1 MTSSE
6 LPEAGTLV
14 EMTASGDPVRGVRV
28 VHAEDGVVTLS
39 LALAAVP
46 PMGAVVT
53 LRWAAGARGRYAQE
67 ALVVGVDENRV
78 DIRADGPARIEQQ
91 RNFVRG
97 GGGEQVLLLRAG
109 EPDTLGWIRDISEQS
124 VRAHFADVAVQEGT
138 EFRLRILLDPDVVEV
153 HATAVKVA
161 SLRQSVPQ
169 RGPMSLEVVALL
181 TADETQAQ
189 TIRRYVMRQQLLA
202 RSRNAS

>member
-1 MTSSE
+1 MTSCE

-28 VHAEDGVVTLS
+28 VHAEDDVVTLS

-46 PMGAVVT
+46 PVGAGVT
-53 LRWAAGARGRYAQE
+53 LRWPAGARGRYAQE
-67 ALVVGVDENRV
+67 ALIVGVDENRV

-109 EPDTLGWIRDISEQS
+109 EADKLGWVRDISEQS
-124 VRAHFADVAVQEGT
+124 VRAHFADVALHEGA
-138 EFRLRILLDPDVVEV
+138 EFRLRILLDPDVVELD
-153 HATAVKVA
+153 ATAAKVA
-161 SLRQSVPQ
+161 SLRQAVPQ

-181 TADETQAQ
+181 KADETQAQ
-189 TIRRYVMRQQLLA
+189 TIRRYVLRQQLLTRA
-202 RSRNAS
+202 RHAG